1 MIGKLRSIFGG
12 SGNKEEGTAID
23 PICKMV
29 VEKANPSGGTAEYQ
43 EVTYYFCAPGCR
55 RTFQQNPER
64 YLD

>member
-12 SGNKEEGTAID
+12 GNREEGTAID

-43 EVTYYFCAPGCR
+43 EETYYFCAPGCR
-55 RTFQQNPER
+55 RSFQQNPER

>member
-12 SGNKEEGTAID
+12 GGNRNEGTAID
-23 PICKMV
+23 PVCMMV
-29 VEKANPSGGTAEYQ
+29 VDKANPSGGTDEYQ

-55 RTFQQNPER
+55 KMFQQNPER